1 MSEGAMQPHQQRVV
15 DEKAELDKKAH
26 ALSDFI
32 GNNPKFDGIDPAE
45 QERLKEQCEIMWEY
59 SEILGKRIAAF

>member
-1 MSEGAMQPHQQRVV
+1 MQPHQQRVV
-15 DEKAELDKKAH
+15 DEKTELDKKAN

-32 GNNPKFDGIDPAE
+32 GNSPMFNGIDPAE
-45 QERLKEQCEIMWEY
+45 QERMKEQCEIMWEY